1 MIHFLVTIE
10 KTGVICD
17 VRWSQPAYIVPAV
30 DHSFLD
36 LFPIEERPALLHM
49 LAAFPPGGDVFF
61 CGKTLRLVEHDANI
75 RFCMLPMGTDKF
87 LIFGAEESLFEEN
100 STAIEYKG
108 IVNRFMLINRELHNK
123 IKFDNSE
130 ATRYQFENIQTLNN
144 ELTNA
149 RRSLEKANAQL
160 KRLNEDLS
168 NRLVKDALTGLV
180 SRYQYRAEIE
190 LAIKKDPGKL
200 GIFTFIDIDAFKSV
214 NDTYGHR
221 IGDGYLVAFAE
232 RLRRLPVADTIL
244 MRISGDEFGL
254 FTYGLPDVND
264 DDIADLWNALQTHVL
279 KEPLVVESNQIPIS
293 ISAGMSVFGLDT
305 EEIYDLI
312 EYADFAMY
320 QAKGNGKNRYSRF
333 DFAKYAQEKGGTA
346 N

>member
-10 KTGVICD
+10 RNGVICD

-30 DHSFLD
+30 NHSFFD
-36 LFPIEERPALLHM
+36 LFPPEERPELIQLFASITSESDVLH
-49 LAAFPPGGDVFF
+49 
-61 CGKTLRLVEHDANI
+61 CGKPLRLVEHGVAL
-75 RFCMLPMGTDKF
+75 RFCVLPLEENRF
-87 LIFGAEESLFEEN
+87 LVFGAETLMFDEN
-100 STAIEYKG
+100 CNANEYKS
-108 IVNRFMLINRELHNK
+108 IINRFMLINRELHKK

-130 ATRYQFENIQTLNN
+130 ATRHQFESIQFLNN
-144 ELTNA
+144 ELTNT
-149 RRSLEKANAQL
+149 RRNLEKANAQL
-160 KRLNEDLS
+160 NRLNEDLS

-190 LAIKKDPGKL
+190 LAIKRNPGKL

-221 IGDGYLVAFAE
+221 VGDGYLVAFAE
-232 RLRRLPVADTIL
+232 RLRSLPIADTIP

-264 DDIADLWNALQTHVL
+264 EDIADLWKALQTHVL
-279 KEPLVVESNQIPIS
+279 QEPLVVEENKIPIS
-293 ISAGMSVFGLDT
+293 VSAGMSVFGIDT

-320 QAKGNGKNRYSRF
+320 QAKANGKNRYSRF
-333 DFAKYAQEKGGTA
+333 DPAEYEQEKGGLDH
-346 N
+346 

>member
-1 MIHFLVTIE
+1 MIHFLITIE
-10 KTGVICD
+10 RTGMICD

-30 DHSFLD
+30 DHSFFD
-36 LFPIEERPALLHM
+36 LFSSEERPELIQLFDSITPESDVLH
-49 LAAFPPGGDVFF
+49 
-61 CGKTLRLVEHDANI
+61 CGRPLSLVGHGATV
-75 RFCMLPMGTDKF
+75 RFCVLPLEETRF
-87 LIFGAEESLFEEN
+87 LVFGADTLLFDEN
-100 STAIEYKG
+100 SNASEYKS
-108 IVNRFMLINRELHNK
+108 IINRFMQINRELHKK

-130 ATRYQFENIQTLNN
+130 ATRYQFENIQFLNN
-144 ELTNA
+144 ELTNT
-149 RRSLEKANAQL
+149 RRNLEKANAQL

-190 LAIKKDPGKL
+190 LAIKKNPGKL
-200 GIFTFIDIDAFKSV
+200 GVFTFVDIDAFKQV
-214 NDTYGHR
+214 NDTFGHR
-221 IGDGYLVAFAE
+221 VGDGYLIAFAD
-232 RLRRLPVADTIL
+232 RLRSLPFTDTIL

-264 DDIADLWNALQTHVL
+264 EDIADLWAALQTHVL
-279 KEPLVVESNQIPIS
+279 REPVVVETHEIPIS
-293 ISAGMSVFGLDT
+293 ISAGMAVFGIDT

-320 QAKGNGKNRYSRF
+320 QAKRNGKNRYSRF
-333 DFAKYAQEKGGTA
+333 DPSEYEREKGEWA